1 MLYYVLLGLCF
12 ALVGIAGLQ
21 FIYMF
26 YIDRLDRERKK
37 RIVELERRCKELSA
51 KLSQAEYRI
60 AEQKEVIENLDVFD
74 GHGEETWADVIE
86 EN

>member
-37 RIVELERRCKELSA
+37 RIVELERRCKELSL
-51 KLSQAEYRI
+51 KLSQAEFRI
-60 AEQKEVIENLDVFD
+60 AEQKEVIENFEVYDSQ
-74 GHGEETWADVIE
+74 GEETWADVIE
-86 EN
+86 ES

>member
-26 YIDRLDRERKK
+26 YIDRIDRERKK
-37 RIVELERRCKELSA
+37 RIVQLERQCKELSL
-51 KLSQAEYRI
+51 KLSQAEFRI
-60 AEQKEVIENLDVFD
+60 AEQKEVIESLEVFD

-86 EN
+86 ES

>member
-37 RIVELERRCKELSA
+37 RIVELERRCKELSL
-51 KLSQAEYRI
+51 KLSKAEFRI
-60 AEQKEVIENLDVFD
+60 AEQKEVIENFEVYDSQ
-74 GHGEETWADVIE
+74 GEETWADVIE
-86 EN
+86 ES

>member
-37 RIVELERRCKELSA
+37 RIVELERRCKELSL
-51 KLSQAEYRI
+51 KLSQAEFRI
-60 AEQKEVIENLDVFD
+60 AEQKEVIENFEVYDS
-74 GHGEETWADVIE
+74 HGEETWADVIE
-86 EN
+86 ES